1 MSVSN
6 WWLKRDKGC
15 NSVRLFVQSENGDAE
30 DKQLM
35 TPDSK
40 KTDEI
45 NITYV
50 TKKDIFTNDCVYYIK
65 VIVEGKRCITLNTKA
80 FSSISAGRLFN
91 VE

>member
-30 DKQLM
+30 DKGLVELM

-45 NITYV
+45 NV
-50 TKKDIFTNDCVYYIK
+50 C
-65 VIVEGKRCITLNTKA
+65 
-80 FSSISAGRLFN
+80 
-91 VE
+91 